1 MNYIYFGSSTKLKEL
16 SNLYECDIL
25 WDGKFYCS
33 VEHVYVSLK
42 FIKEDRC
49 RFMKGGDLGSFDG
62 LLVHK
67 NIFYSKTLR
76 EEDVIKKISYWE
88 KRKCIGIIAKLSGNV
103 QNAKKLGLTFDGDN
117 KSNKAKEMIFM
128 RILRIK
134 FQNEFFKNILKETNG
149 LELIEFGKSCK
160 RNFDRGIQEQWCGLV
175 NNGVVYG
182 KNRMGKLLMKV
193 RNELL

>member
-1 MNYIYFGSSTKLKEL
+1 MKYIYFGSGTKLKEL
-16 SNLYECDIL
+16 SNLYQCDIL
-25 WDGKFYCS
+25 WDGNVYCS

-62 LLVHK
+62 LLIHK
-67 NIFYSKTLR
+67 NIFYSNTLS

-103 QNAKKLGLTFDGDN
+103 KNAKKLGLTFDGDN

-160 RNFDRGIQEQWCGLV
+160 RNFDSGIHEQWCGLV
-175 NNGVVYG
+175 DNGVVYG
-182 KNRMGKLLMKV
+182 QNKMGKLLMKV